1 MQTIA
6 ISGVTSGFGTE
17 WLYALDSQLTS
28 KFFILVR
35 NIAKFHN
42 LIKNRPLK
50 NTFQIVECDFMN
62 LSSVKNA
69 ATCIA
74 SKTESLSM
82 LINNAGV
89 WSNADITLSKDNV
102 EQTFAVNQLASYVLT
117 GCLLPLLSRSREGRI
132 VNTASFRHKDAKVNK
147 QDIELR
153 DSFNAEQAY
162 CNSKLFNVLF
172 TRYLAENYSS
182 NGIVSYCFDPG
193 IVDTPMLKQGFPKHL
208 SFIYPAFR
216 KIIARSPK
224 KGAETGIY
232 LCTESSENLVSGEY
246 YKNMRT
252 KPVSNQA
259 KNKDLAEWLWMQCE
273 QISGFTYPPINNE
286 RGT

>member
-6 ISGVTSGFGTE
+6 ITGVTSGFGTE
-17 WLYALDSQLTS
+17 WLYALDSKLNGN
-28 KFFILVR
+28 FFILAR
-35 NIAKFHN
+35 NVDKLQK
-42 LIKNRPLK
+42 LINSRPLK
-50 NTFQIVECDFMN
+50 NRFQVIECDFMD
-62 LSSVKNA
+62 LRSVKNA
-69 ATCIA
+69 AAYISSQTDF
-74 SKTESLSM
+74 LSM

-89 WSNADITLSKDNV
+89 WSNTDISLSKDSV

-117 GCLLPLLSRSREGRI
+117 GYLLPLLVKSGVGRI
-132 VNTASFRHKDAKVNK
+132 VNTASFRHKDARVNK

-182 NGIVSYCFDPG
+182 KGVASYCFDPG
-193 IVDTPMLKQGFPKHL
+193 IVDTPMLKQGFPRHL
-208 SFIYPAFR
+208 KFIYPAFR
-216 KIIARSPK
+216 KLIARSPK

-246 YKNMRT
+246 YKDMRI
-252 KPVSNQA
+252 KPVSSQA
-259 KNKDLAEWLWMQCE
+259 NDRALGKWLWAQCE
-273 QISGFTYPPINNE
+273 QISGFTYPQINK
-286 RGT
+286 